1 MSLLWCDST
10 HKDSMSMKSF
20 GRKLTVFCI
29 RKRAKDNQSNDIE
42 VDEIMTKRSKRRK
55 KVFVKV
61 GGGRCCYGDR

>member
-55 KVFVKV
+55 KEEGVCK
-61 GGGRCCYGDR
+61 GRRRQMLLR